1 MVGGWGVRVVAL
13 VAWLCLLFWVS
24 GRFILGNA
32 EPVLA
37 VVSAH
42 LVEGAVNRWWAPVV
56 LLVLALAGSAWAFAT
71 QTETQEVAAVYLALF
86 AFATAFAAAAA
97 AGVLSLLLVA
107 GVGLRRLVL
116 RP

>member
-1 MVGGWGVRVVAL
+1 M
-13 VAWLCLLFWVS
+13 
-24 GRFILGNA
+24 
-32 EPVLA
+32 
-37 VVSAH
+37 
-42 LVEGAVNRWWAPVV
+42 NRWWAPVV
-56 LLVLALAGSAWAFAT
+56 LLVLALAGSAWGFAT

-86 AFATAFAAAAA
+86 AFGA